1 MDKVLNFLRKIP
13 FGLLSALCVMFTYLV
28 AGTIGLLIVPML
40 LCIFCVLP
48 FAVLFA
54 VLDIVIRKK
63 KLVPII
69 CLVFALFPMLGGILM
84 VGTMAYD
91 LISSVL
97 ARWQDLR

>member
-1 MDKVLNFLRKIP
+1 MDRVLNFLRKIP
-13 FGLLSALCVMFTYLV
+13 FRLLSALCVMFTYLV

-63 KLVPII
+63 KARSDNLP
-69 CLVFALFPMLGGILM
+69 CFRSFP
-84 VGTMAYD
+84 D
-91 LISSVL
+91 
-97 ARWQDLR
+97 ARRDSDGRNDGV